1 MSREQFHKGLQGLQ
15 DGVLEMGSMVDRQI
29 ERAMQALIDR
39 DIPLAEAVIRD
50 DAEVNR
56 TRFYLDNI
64 CLSLLAMQAPMASDL
79 RLIVSVLSMITD
91 LERMGDHA
99 EGNAK
104 IVLLMRDEPLV
115 KPLVDIPAMA
125 SIARTMLKD
134 VLDAFVQRDADAA
147 YGRRPER
154 PRLPGP
160 GRHHGEG
167 PLHRRGVHAP
177 AVDRAQPRA
186 HRRPQHEHR
195 RARRVHGDGHA
206 AGDGRLDLLAAGTRH
221 LIVLLTL
228 SVSWFHE
235 GCASRAREHA
245 APRGALLDL
254 KPGGAPCS
262 I

>member
-15 DGVLEMGSMVDRQI
+15 DGVLEMGSMVDRQL
-29 ERAMQALIDR
+29 ERSMQALIER

-56 TRFYLDNI
+56 ARFHLDNI

-99 EGNAK
+99 EGIAK

-125 SIARTMLKD
+125 QHARAMLND

-147 YGRRPER
+147 YRVGAADDEVDVLYERVYQDLIAIMVKDPSTVEACTHLLWTAHNLERIADRSTNIAERVVFTATGMLPEM
-154 PRLPGP
+154 
-160 GRHHGEG
+160 
-167 PLHRRGVHAP
+167 
-177 AVDRAQPRA
+177 D
-186 HRRPQHEHR
+186 
-195 RARRVHGDGHA
+195 
-206 AGDGRLDLLAAGTRH
+206 
-221 LIVLLTL
+221 
-228 SVSWFHE
+228 VSTY
-235 GCASRAREHA
+235 
-245 APRGALLDL
+245 
-254 KPGGAPCS
+254 
-262 I
+262 

>member
-1 MSREQFHKGLQGLQ
+1 
-15 DGVLEMGSMVDRQI
+15 MVDRQI

-125 SIARTMLKD
+125 RIGRNMLKD

-147 YGRRPER
+147 YKVGAMDDEVDVLNDRVYRDLVEIMVKNPSTVEACTHLLWTAHNLERIADRSTNIAERVVFTATGMLPEM
-154 PRLPGP
+154 
-160 GRHHGEG
+160 
-167 PLHRRGVHAP
+167 
-177 AVDRAQPRA
+177 D
-186 HRRPQHEHR
+186 
-195 RARRVHGDGHA
+195 
-206 AGDGRLDLLAAGTRH
+206 
-221 LIVLLTL
+221 
-228 SVSWFHE
+228 VSTY
-235 GCASRAREHA
+235 
-245 APRGALLDL
+245 
-254 KPGGAPCS
+254 
-262 I
+262 